1 MDAFLGTILAVG
13 FSYPPRGWM
22 TCAGQILPINA
33 NGALF
38 ALLGTQYGGD
48 GQTTFALPDLRGR
61 IPVGQSLGQTAPGH
75 ITGNI
80 GQVGGTTATTV
91 ISTGSVSVS
100 LSVANLPSHN
110 HNATFTPAGGGG
122 ATTVTINASKDSATS
137 PDPLPGGYLAAG
149 ASDGPNPPFLY
160 SSAATGGTVQMNAGM
175 TTVGGG
181 GSGGGTVAVS
191 NTGTGTPVVA
201 PVTTTANI
209 STTPPFLTIQYIICI
224 SGIYPSRN

>member
-13 FSYPPRGWM
+13 FPFPPRGWM
-22 TCAGQILPINA
+22 TCAGQILPINS

-61 IPVGQSLGQTAPGH
+61 VPVGQSLGQTGPAR
-75 ITGNI
+75 IVGNA
-80 GQVGGTTATTV
+80 GQVGGTAAVTV
-91 ISTGSVSVS
+91 VSTGSANVT
-100 LSVANLPSHN
+100 LTVANLPAHSHN
-110 HNATFTPAGGGG
+110 ASFTPAGGG

-149 ASDGPNPPFLY
+149 ASDGPNAPFLY
-160 SSAATGGTVQMNAGM
+160 SSGATAGTVQLNAGM

-181 GSGGGTVAVS
+181 GSGGGTVSVS
-191 NTGTGTPVVA
+191 NTGTGTPLAA

-209 STTPPFLTIQYIICI
+209 STTPPFLTIQYIICV